1 MKLRRTLLIVFTVM
15 VMLAPM
21 SFAFSQETNDP
32 YDPSDA
38 LSDIKPLVD
47 GMSDLFAQSLGGMS
61 YVGDPVGYAFI
72 KHFSIGIGGGAVL
85 IPIDNLSIDS
95 SGLDIDFGDLEYIP
109 IPTASAF
116 AKLSIRRLEIGFK
129 LGGIPQ
135 YDVDNFSIH
144 NMILGGK
151 LRYNIKSFNLVFIK
165 GGVSAGA
172 LFEYMSGGLDYS
184 TSTGYPV
191 YLDVEGTST
200 HVADVTTTASL
211 QNSWKAATV
220 GGEAQAYF
228 QVLFLNFFVGS
239 RLSKTFGTADSSI
252 SGEAYLEA
260 DSTYESTNL
269 IQSGPIGFV
278 SIPAS
283 TDAAGIEVYGFG
295 GAEFKLFIF
304 TITARGSYNFIGK
317 TLSADVGARLQF

>member
-1 MKLRRTLLIVFTVM
+1 MKIKRTILIIGMIILLLIP
-15 VMLAPM
+15 A
-21 SFAFSQETNDP
+21 SFAFSQ
-32 YDPSDA
+32 YDITKAEQDMKS
-38 LSDIKPLVD
+38 LVN
-47 GMSDLFAQSLGGMS
+47 GMSDLFAKSLGGMS

-85 IPIDNLSIDS
+85 IPTSNLEFASE
-95 SGLDIDFGDLEYIP
+95 GLDIDFGDLKYIP

-116 AKLSIRRLEIGFK
+116 AKFSIRRLEFGFK

-151 LRYNIKSFNLVFIK
+151 VRYNIGSFNLVFIK

-191 YLDVEGTST
+191 YVDVDGTST

-211 QNSWKAATV
+211 QNSWKSGTV
-220 GGEAQAYF
+220 GGEAQANF

-252 SGEAYLEA
+252 DGKVTLTPTDSSFVDSGSVSSKS
-260 DSTYESTNL
+260 STELST
-269 IQSGPIGFV
+269 S
-278 SIPAS
+278 AS
-283 TDAAGIEVYGFG
+283 NKAPGIEVYGFG

>member
-1 MKLRRTLLIVFTVM
+1 MKVKRTILIIGMIILLLIP
-15 VMLAPM
+15 A
-21 SFAFSQETNDP
+21 SFAFSE
-32 YDPSDA
+32 YDPTTAEQDMKS
-38 LSDIKPLVD
+38 LVN
-47 GMSDLFAQSLGGMS
+47 GMSDLFAKSLGGMS

-85 IPIDNLSIDS
+85 IPIDNLSFDS

-184 TSTGYPV
+184 TSKGYPV
-191 YLDVEGTST
+191 YLDVDGTST

-252 SGEAYLEA
+252 TGTAKLTPVDQEYVVNGLIKEGELNEGN
-260 DSTYESTNL
+260 T
-269 IQSGPIGFV
+269 V
-278 SIPAS
+278 SVTAS
-283 TDAAGIEVYGFG
+283 NKAPGIEVYGFG